1 METRSTY
8 NLQRPYFLQGP
19 SCSKPPQTV
28 SSARDPAQ
36 DTGRHSQFQQWL
48 INYPLVLGN
57 LPLLSSLCLR
67 QFALVFTE
75 NLQMTYF
82 FNL

>member
-8 NLQRPYFLQGP
+8 NLQRPYFLQDP

-28 SSARDPAQ
+28 SLARDPAQ
-36 DTGRHSQFQQWL
+36 DTGRHSQFQQWH
-48 INYPLVLGN
+48 INYLSVFDN

-67 QFALVFTE
+67 QFASIFIE
-75 NLQMTYF
+75 NLKMTHF